1 MHLETINS
9 NMHLLTKK
17 LGFLREFSFYLAG
30 GTGLALQIGHRK
42 SYDFDFFTDKEF
54 SPDSL
59 ATVIKKSGFQIKG
72 EMKSW
77 GTLYCILEDI
87 KVSFIFYD
95 CLLLLPP
102 ISFESII
109 VADWRDITVE
119 KLRTVSE
126 RGLKKDFYDLYF
138 GIKKLGVDK
147 LCEMA
152 YKKYGRSVNYF
163 HIIKGLTYFEEA
175 EKNPEPILID
185 KTVSWDEVKKFF
197 VSHFQDFENALIR
210 YY

>member
-72 EMKSW
+72 EMKSR

-87 KVSFIFYD
+87 KVSFIFD
-95 CLLLLPP
+95 GCFLLLPP
-102 ISFESII
+102 IPFESII
-109 VADWRDITVE
+109 VADWHDITVE

-152 YKKYGRSVNYF
+152 CKKYGRSVNYF
-163 HIIKGLTYFEEA
+163 HIIKGLTYFEDA
-175 EKNPEPILID
+175 ERNPEPILID

-197 VSHFQDFENALIR
+197 LSHFQDFENAFVR